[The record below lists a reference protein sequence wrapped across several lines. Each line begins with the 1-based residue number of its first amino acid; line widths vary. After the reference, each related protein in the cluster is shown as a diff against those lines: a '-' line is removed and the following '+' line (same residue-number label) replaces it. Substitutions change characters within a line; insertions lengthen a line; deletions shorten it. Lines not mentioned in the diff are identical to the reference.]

1 MKILPLLLCAALT
14 VCLPHPLL
22 FAADQIPLAKALTP
36 ENPGANAQSKQL
48 LIQQLTQNLERAKTI
63 DQGRLWFAGLGLDS
77 GSKAFRGDVDLV
89 QKRISQINTTR
100 LSFVMDNH
108 PQAENLDRP
117 FAHFGNLNEV
127 VKNIGKHRRENDV
140 LVLFLSAHGNVPFL
154 ATEIGNQRYA
164 DIQANQLANALD
176 QVKDLPTLII
186 ISACHSGSLIPALE
200 KPTRIILTAAAKEKT
215 SYGCQ
220 PLSNNTFFVE
230 KYFGE
235 AFDPKLSVRANFD
248 SARKRIAERETAEK
262 LIPSEPQIFVGE
274 KMKSVADKAI
284 NEWLSLAPP
293 TPSASTT
300 GAK

>member
-1 MKILPLLLCAALT
+1 MKIISLLLCAALT
-14 VCLPHPLL
+14 VCLPHSQL

-36 ENPGANAQSKQL
+36 EHPEANAQSKQL
-48 LIQQLTQNLERAKTI
+48 FNQQLTQNLERAKQI
-63 DQGRLWFAGLGLDS
+63 DQGRLWYAGLGLDS

-89 QKRISQINTTR
+89 QKRISQINASR

-108 PQAENLDRP
+108 PQAKTLDRP

-127 VKNIGKHRRENDV
+127 VKNIGKHKRENDV

-164 DIQANQLANALD
+164 DIQASQLASTLE

-230 KYFGE
+230 EYFGE
-235 AFDPKLSVRANFD
+235 AFDPRLSVKANFD
-248 SARKRIAERETAEK
+248 AARKRISERETAEK

-274 KMKSVADKAI
+274 KMKAVADKAMY
-284 NEWLSLAPP
+284 EWLSLALP
-293 TPSASTT
+293 TPPASAKD
-300 GAK
+300 AK